1 MLYLVRGLWPGQAVC
16 LSEGWGVM
24 GVVFYG
30 VRGGDRDP
38 DSALAHRRAN
48 LIILITVAM
57 ASRAHRCSRPH
68 VRAGT
73 QCFVSTH

>member
-1 MLYLVRGLWPGQAVC
+1 MQILSDGTVFFYDIHIMTCDALSGQGALAWAGC

-38 DSALAHRRAN
+38 DSALAP
-48 LIILITVAM
+48 
-57 ASRAHRCSRPH
+57 RPSA
-68 VRAGT
+68 R
-73 QCFVSTH
+73 